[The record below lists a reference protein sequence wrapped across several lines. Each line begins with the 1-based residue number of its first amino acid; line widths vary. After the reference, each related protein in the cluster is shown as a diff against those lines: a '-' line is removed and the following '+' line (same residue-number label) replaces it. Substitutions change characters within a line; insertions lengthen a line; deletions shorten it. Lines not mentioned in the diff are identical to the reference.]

1 MAIKRV
7 SPVDT
12 AWLLIENRDTPM
24 HVGAL
29 LEFTKPDGAEP
40 DYLGRQLE
48 RMREERRI
56 PRPWN
61 LRPVNAPLVGPRV
74 PLMSEDTDI
83 DLSYHVRHL
92 ALPQPGGQREL
103 GILISRLHSHQLD
116 MHRPLWEMHLI
127 EGLGENGFA
136 MYMKIHHSLIDGV
149 SGMKLL
155 LKTLS
160 ADPDGG
166 DTPAFWTVGEGSKPG
181 KPVDEIESSEPAGS
195 VVGSVVESAV
205 AGASTV
211 TGLGRAALELG
222 ASRIREGDLAV
233 PYDAPDSALGGRL
246 GGQRRFAT
254 QQYDLEEMKSLAKAS
269 GGTLNDIVLY
279 LSSSALRRYLK
290 EHGVLPSRSLTAGIP
305 VSLRE
310 AGDESTGTS
319 VCIVVTELATNYGD
333 PRERLEAIQA
343 SMSEAKNHVHS
354 LPPAAKESYTL
365 LLNAPFITSLLAGLG
380 GRTPVPFNVTVSNVP
395 GPSEPLY
402 FSGSRL
408 DRLSPL
414 SLLPHGTALNI
425 TCVSYAGTMNFGLTG
440 ARDSL
445 PHLQRL
451 AIYMGEELELLKEV
465 LLEPAAS
472 PKKQKQG

>member
-1 MAIKRV
+1 MKRV
-7 SPVDT
+7 SPVDA

-29 LEFTKPDGAEP
+29 LEFTKPEGAEP
-40 DYLGRQLE
+40 DYLGKQLE

-74 PLMSEDTDI
+74 PLMREDNDI

-103 GILISRLHSHQLD
+103 GVLISRLHSHQLD
-116 MHRPLWEMHLI
+116 MYRPLWEMHLI

-149 SGMKLL
+149 SGMRLL

-160 ADPDGG
+160 TDPDGG
-166 DTPAFWTVGEGSKPG
+166 DTPAFWTIGEGSRPEKPPEVAEPDDSG
-181 KPVDEIESSEPAGS
+181 ESLLGTA
-195 VVGSVVESAV
+195 VGSAMGT
-205 AGASTV
+205 ALTGASTL
-211 TGLGRAALELG
+211 TSLGKAAFELG
-222 ASRIREGDLAV
+222 SSRLREGDLAI
-233 PYDAPDSALGGRL
+233 PYGAPDSALGGRL

-254 QQYDLEEMKSLAKAS
+254 QQYDLEELKALAAAS

-290 EHGVLPSRSLTAGIP
+290 EHGFLPARSLTAGVP

-319 VCIVVTELATNYGD
+319 IAIVVTELATNYGD
-333 PRERLEAIQA
+333 PRERLEAIQK
-343 SMSEAKNHVHS
+343 SMSEAKSHVNS
-354 LPPAAKESYTL
+354 LSPSAKESYSL

-380 GRTPVPFNVTVSNVP
+380 GYAPVPFNVTISNVP
-395 GPSEPLY
+395 GPTEPLY

-408 DRLSPL
+408 DRLSPI

-425 TCVSYAGTMNFGLTG
+425 TCVSYAGTVNFGLTG

-451 AIYMGEELELLKEV
+451 AIYMGEELEILKEA
-465 LLEPAAS
+465 LF
-472 PKKQKQG
+472 